1 MKMQDLALLGLKRC
15 ILQKN
20 EQILYYRHSIY
31 LSMKHKYRTRVQGES
46 LQERIRDNEF
56 KVMEQVMLPAFYAA
70 FAVLAWLIY
79 ITSFQM
85 NLPAAILISIIA
97 VVLIIRGY
105 FKVKKTRWV
114 LKRYRKG
121 LEGERLVG
129 ETLNRLSNESTFVF
143 HDIPGNRF
151 NVDHIIVST
160 RGIFVIE
167 TKHFNREI
175 CSKFFYDGLMIYRVM
190 KDGRKFPC
198 PKLLPQIDGEARFI
212 EQEIEHRTDM
222 KLPVIK
228 VAILIG
234 SYIDGT
240 ENFKDYW
247 LLNES
252 SFVTA
257 FCQQKECLDDSV
269 VKLVAT
275 HIRTMVEIDVD
286 E

>member
-1 MKMQDLALLGLKRC
+1 
-15 ILQKN
+15 
-20 EQILYYRHSIY
+20 
-31 LSMKHKYRTRVQGES
+31 MKHKYRTRVQGES
-46 LQERIRDNEF
+46 LQEKIRDYEF
-56 KVMEQVMLPAFYAA
+56 KVVEQYMFPAFFFVITA
-70 FAVLAWLIY
+70 FLWYIYLASVQVNLFFVSLFTVAMLVLA
-79 ITSFQM
+79 
-85 NLPAAILISIIA
+85 
-97 VVLIIRGY
+97 VRGY
-105 FKVKKTRWV
+105 VKIKKTKQV
-114 LKRYRKG
+114 LKHYRKG

-129 ETLNRLSNESTFVF
+129 ETLNRLSSESTFVF

-175 CSKFFYDGLMIYRVM
+175 CNEFFYDGSMIYRVM

-212 EQEIEHRTDM
+212 EKEIEHRTEM
-222 KLPVIK
+222 KLPVVK

-234 SYIDGT
+234 SYIGGT

-257 FCQQKECLDDSV
+257 FRQTKEIYDDSV

-286 E
+286 V

>member
-1 MKMQDLALLGLKRC
+1 MQDLALLGLKRC
-15 ILQKN
+15 ILRKN
-20 EQILYYRHSIY
+20 KQVLYYRHSIY

-46 LQERIRDNEF
+46 LQEKIRDYEF
-56 KVMEQVMLPAFYAA
+56 KVMEQILLPTVYVA
-70 FAVLAWLIY
+70 FAVFVWLIY
-79 ITSFQM
+79 VFSIQM
-85 NLPAAILISIIA
+85 DLFSAIVFSVIA
-97 VVLIIRGY
+97 LVLVIRAC

-129 ETLNRLSNESTFVF
+129 ETLNQLSNESTFVF
-143 HDIPGNRF
+143 HDIPGERF

-167 TKHFNREI
+167 TKHFNREL
-175 CSKFFYDGLMIYRVM
+175 CHEFFYDGTMIYRIM
-190 KDGRKFPC
+190 KDGRRFPC

-212 EQEIEHRTDM
+212 EQEIEHRADM

-234 SYIDGT
+234 SYIGGT

-257 FCQQKECLDDSV
+257 FRQQKECLDDSV

>member
-1 MKMQDLALLGLKRC
+1 
-15 ILQKN
+15 
-20 EQILYYRHSIY
+20 
-31 LSMKHKYRTRVQGES
+31 MKHKYRTRVQGES
-46 LQERIRDNEF
+46 LQEKIRDLEF
-56 KVMEQVMLPAFYAA
+56 KIPEQVVLPLYFGVVAIF
-70 FAVLAWLIY
+70 AWLISAGLINFSY
-79 ITSFQM
+79 PS
-85 NLPAAILISIIA
+85 AIVVTVIF
-97 VVLIIRGY
+97 VVLSIRCY
-105 FKVKKTRWV
+105 VKVKKLRRTLRF
-114 LKRYRKG
+114 YRKG

-175 CSKFFYDGLMIYRVM
+175 CNEFFYDGSMIYRVM

-212 EQEIEHRTDM
+212 EQEIEHRTEM
-222 KLPVIK
+222 KLPIVK

-234 SYIDGT
+234 SYIGGT

-257 FCQQKECLDDSV
+257 FRQAKEIYDDSV

>member
-1 MKMQDLALLGLKRC
+1 M
-15 ILQKN
+15 N
-20 EQILYYRHSIY
+20 
-31 LSMKHKYRTRVQGES
+31 HKYRTRVQGES
-46 LQERIRDNEF
+46 LQEKIRDNEF

-70 FAVLAWLIY
+70 FAVLAWLLY
-79 ITSFQM
+79 ITSYQM
-85 NLPAAILISIIA
+85 NFPAAVLMSVIA

>member
-1 MKMQDLALLGLKRC
+1 M
-15 ILQKN
+15 N
-20 EQILYYRHSIY
+20 
-31 LSMKHKYRTRVQGES
+31 HKYRTRVQGES
-46 LQERIRDNEF
+46 LQEKIRECEF
-56 KVMEQVMLPAFYAA
+56 KVMEYMLLPAF
-70 FAVLAWLIY
+70 FAGMTLFIWYIYLASVNI
-79 ITSFQM
+79 
-85 NLPAAILISIIA
+85 NLFCAVTFSIITLLS
-97 VVLIIRGY
+97 VIRG
-105 FKVKKTRWV
+105 FVKVKKIRLM

-129 ETLNRLSNESTFVF
+129 ESLNQLSNESTYVF
-143 HDIPGNRF
+143 HDIPGERF

-167 TKHFNREI
+167 TKHFNRDQCQE
-175 CSKFFYDGLMIYRVM
+175 FYYDGTMIYRVM
-190 KDGRKFPC
+190 KDGRKFLC

-212 EQEIEHRTDM
+212 EHEIERRTDT
-222 KLPVIK
+222 KLPVVK

-234 SYIDGT
+234 SYIKST

-257 FCQQKECLDDSV
+257 FKQSKEIYDASV

-275 HIRTMVEIDVD
+275 HIREMVKVDVD

>member
-1 MKMQDLALLGLKRC
+1 M
-15 ILQKN
+15 I
-20 EQILYYRHSIY
+20 
-31 LSMKHKYRTRVQGES
+31 MKHKYRTRVQGES
-46 LQERIRDNEF
+46 LQEKIRDNEF
-56 KVMEQVMLPAFYAA
+56 KVMEQVMLPAIYVVL
-70 FAVLAWLIY
+70 AVLAWLIY

-85 NLPAAILISIIA
+85 NFPAAVFMSVIA

-222 KLPVIK
+222 KLPIIK

>member
-1 MKMQDLALLGLKRC
+1 M
-15 ILQKN
+15 N
-20 EQILYYRHSIY
+20 
-31 LSMKHKYRTRVQGES
+31 HKYRTRVQGES
-46 LQERIRDNEF
+46 LQEKIRDYEF
-56 KVMEQVMLPAFYAA
+56 KVMEQVMLPAIYAVL
-70 FAVLAWLIY
+70 AVLAWLLY
-79 ITSFQM
+79 ITSYQM
-85 NLPAAILISIIA
+85 NFPAAVLMSVIA

-105 FKVKKTRWV
+105 FKIKKTRWV

-160 RGIFVIE
+160 RGIFAIE

-175 CSKFFYDGLMIYRVM
+175 CNEFFYDGLMIYRVM
-190 KDGRKFPC
+190 KNGRKFPC

-212 EQEIEHRTDM
+212 QQEIERRAEI

-228 VAILIG
+228 VGILIG
-234 SYIDGT
+234 AYIT
-240 ENFKDYW
+240 CSENFKDYW
-247 LLNES
+247 LLNDVA
-252 SFVTA
+252 FVKI
-257 FCQQKECLDDSV
+257 FNQQKEIFDSSV
-269 VKLVAT
+269 AKLVAS
-275 HIRTMVEIDVD
+275 HIREMVKIDVD

>member
-1 MKMQDLALLGLKRC
+1 M
-15 ILQKN
+15 N
-20 EQILYYRHSIY
+20 
-31 LSMKHKYRTRVQGES
+31 HKYRTRVQGES
-46 LQERIRDNEF
+46 LQEKIRDYEF
-56 KVMEQVMLPAFYAA
+56 KLVEYMLLPAFYAA
-70 FAVLAWLIY
+70 LTLFVWYIYLAAVKIDFFCA
-79 ITSFQM
+79 ITF
-85 NLPAAILISIIA
+85 SIITLLF
-97 VVLIIRGY
+97 VIRG
-105 FKVKKTRWV
+105 FVKVKKIRLM

-129 ETLNRLSNESTFVF
+129 ESLNKLSSESTYVF
-143 HDIPGNRF
+143 HDIPGERF

-167 TKHFNREI
+167 TKHFNRDLCQE
-175 CSKFFYDGLMIYRVM
+175 FYYDGSMIYRVM
-190 KDGRKFPC
+190 KDGRKFLC

-212 EQEIEHRTDM
+212 EHEIERRTDT
-222 KLPVIK
+222 KLTVIK

-234 SYIDGT
+234 SYINST

-252 SFVTA
+252 SFVSA
-257 FCQQKECLDDSV
+257 FQRSKEIYDASV

-275 HIRTMVEIDVD
+275 HIREMVKVDVD

>member
-1 MKMQDLALLGLKRC
+1 MGLKRY
-15 ILQKN
+15 ILRKN

-46 LQERIRDNEF
+46 LQEKIRDDEF
-56 KVMEQVMLPAFYAA
+56 KVMEQYMFPAFFFVITA
-70 FAVLAWLIY
+70 FLWYIYLASVQVNLFFVSLFTVAMLVLA
-79 ITSFQM
+79 
-85 NLPAAILISIIA
+85 
-97 VVLIIRGY
+97 VRGY
-105 FKVKKTRWV
+105 VKIKKTKRV
-114 LKRYRKG
+114 LKHYRKG

-167 TKHFNREI
+167 TKHFNREV
-175 CSKFFYDGLMIYRVM
+175 CNEFFYDGSMIYRVM

-212 EQEIEHRTDM
+212 EQEIEHRTEM
-222 KLPVIK
+222 KLPVVK

-234 SYIDGT
+234 SYIGGT

-257 FCQQKECLDDSV
+257 FRQTKEIYDDSV

-286 E
+286 V

>member
-1 MKMQDLALLGLKRC
+1 
-15 ILQKN
+15 
-20 EQILYYRHSIY
+20 
-31 LSMKHKYRTRVQGES
+31 MKHKYRTRVQGES
-46 LQERIRDNEF
+46 LQEKIRDYEF
-56 KVMEQVMLPAFYAA
+56 KATEHVMLPVFFTAMTIFLWFVYL
-70 FAVLAWLIY
+70 FSLPI
-79 ITSFQM
+79 
-85 NLPAAILISIIA
+85 NLYSVVGFSIIA
-97 VVLIIRGY
+97 VVLIVRAC

-114 LKRYRKG
+114 LMRYRKG

-175 CSKFFYDGLMIYRVM
+175 CNEFFYDGSMIYRVM

-212 EQEIEHRTDM
+212 EQEIEHRTEM
-222 KLPVIK
+222 KLPVVK

-234 SYIDGT
+234 SYIGGT

-257 FCQQKECLDDSV
+257 FRQAKEIYDDSV

>member
-1 MKMQDLALLGLKRC
+1 M
-15 ILQKN
+15 N
-20 EQILYYRHSIY
+20 
-31 LSMKHKYRTRVQGES
+31 HKYRTRVQGES
-46 LQERIRDNEF
+46 LQEKIRDYEF
-56 KVMEQVMLPAFYAA
+56 KVMEYMLLPAFYAGITLFVWYIYLA
-70 FAVLAWLIY
+70 AVKIDLFCAVAL
-79 ITSFQM
+79 
-85 NLPAAILISIIA
+85 SIITL
-97 VVLIIRGY
+97 VFVIRGF
-105 FKVKKTRWV
+105 FKVKKTRLM

-129 ETLNRLSNESTFVF
+129 ESLNRLSNESTYVF
-143 HDIPGNRF
+143 HDIPGERF

-167 TKHFNREI
+167 TKHFNRNQCQE
-175 CSKFFYDGLMIYRVM
+175 FYYDGSMIYRVM
-190 KDGRKFPC
+190 KDGRKFLC

-212 EQEIEHRTDM
+212 EHEIERRTDT

-234 SYIDGT
+234 SYINST

-252 SFVTA
+252 SFVSA
-257 FCQQKECLDDSV
+257 FQRSKEIYDASV

-275 HIRTMVEIDVD
+275 HIREMVKVDVD